1 MATSTQ
7 TVVDQKRELLR
18 HVLATVAYRGGKAL
32 RGAPASFAEFGA
44 PETSRTP
51 AKILAHIG
59 DLMDWALSI
68 AEGNQ
73 RWNDSAPLPWDEE
86 VKRFYAALQRLDDY
100 LASSQPLAVSTEA
113 LFQGPLADALT
124 HIGQINMLRR
134 MAGCPV
140 KAENYFR
147 AEIVA
152 GRVGQE
158 QTAPKREFD

>member
-100 LASSQPLAVSTEA
+100 LGSSQPLAVSNEA

>member
-100 LASSQPLAVSTEA
+100 LASSQPLAVSNEA